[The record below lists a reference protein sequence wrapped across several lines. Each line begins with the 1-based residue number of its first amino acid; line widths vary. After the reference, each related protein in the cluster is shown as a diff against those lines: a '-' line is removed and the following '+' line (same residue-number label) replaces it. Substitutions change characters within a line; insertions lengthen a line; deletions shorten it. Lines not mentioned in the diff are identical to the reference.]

1 MLYYLD
7 GFIDAG
13 GAGRL
18 LTAHLLSALEHTEVA
33 TFDVDSLIDYRSRR
47 PVMTFA
53 KDHWESYDVPEL
65 AVSLLHDAAGT
76 PVLRLKGPEA
86 DQAWNSFTDAVRA
99 VPLALRVR
107 LPGGDLGTP
116 AGVPHP
122 RAPGVTPHAGRP

>member
-18 LTAHLLSALEHTEVA
+18 LTTHLLSALEHTEVA

-53 KDHWESYDVPEL
+53 KDHWEIYDAPEL

-76 PVLRLKGPEA
+76 PLLLLNGPGP
-86 DQAWNSFTDAVRA
+86 DHDWHSFTAAVLA
-99 VPLALRVR
+99 LTAALRVR
-107 LPGGDLGTP
+107 LALGRQCITH
-116 AGVPHP
+116 GVP
-122 RAPGVTPHAGRP
+122 R